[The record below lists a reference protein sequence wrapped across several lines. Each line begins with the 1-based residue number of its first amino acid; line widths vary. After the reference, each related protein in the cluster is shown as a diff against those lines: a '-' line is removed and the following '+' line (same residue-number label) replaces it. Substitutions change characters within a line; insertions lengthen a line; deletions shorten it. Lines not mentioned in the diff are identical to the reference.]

1 MPNSYGTN
9 GCTERVSVSNTG
21 TLTFDLRIS
30 YSTPGQT
37 GLLQTLER
45 ITIHKFDNIILNIY
59 RTVIDT
65 TSRNWTLEGN
75 TTISKLAELHNVT
88 ADDRG
93 LYIIRAELTDPAT
106 GYLSTITKTIF
117 ATGKMSCM

>member
-1 MPNSYGTN
+1 M
-9 GCTERVSVSNTG
+9 SNTG

-30 YSTPGQT
+30 YSTPGQA

-45 ITIHKFDNIILNIY
+45 ITIHKSDNIILNIY
-59 RTVIDT
+59 RAVIDT
-65 TSRNWTLEGN
+65 ASRNWTLEGN
-75 TTISKLAELHNVT
+75 ATISKLAELHNVT

-93 LYIIRAELTDPAT
+93 SYIIRAELTDPAT